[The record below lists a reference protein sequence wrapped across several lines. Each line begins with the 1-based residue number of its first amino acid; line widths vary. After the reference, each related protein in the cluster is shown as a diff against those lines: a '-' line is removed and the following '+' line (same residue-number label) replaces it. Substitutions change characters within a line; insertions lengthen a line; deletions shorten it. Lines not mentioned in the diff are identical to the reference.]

1 MRNILKL
8 KRENLLRAFNLLTS
22 NSGNA
27 KDSNE
32 CIKQE
37 QFNELMQFVLNADE
51 SDATHRSS
59 LISIYWSLLETN
71 QMISKEN
78 FLQLSDLLSFDIKIN
93 SNVRKVTVIEKLM
106 KSVYHSRIS
115 RLFRFAVKSK
125 IFRYCFDFL
134 ILFNA
139 IIIAIDYDFSYIEWG
154 LLLAFTFEI
163 IAKIYTFGFY
173 LFIQKFWNIFDLI
186 VIGMAVILWLI
197 IELNHSMNQ
206 ELEQYLDLLLILRVL
221 RLCKIITTINRFK
234 IVVKTIIALVPSF
247 LTYIGLLFVVYYCY
261 ALIGM
266 RLFTNLR
273 DDTLNNCQ
281 NDNINCCPKNET
293 FRTSYCSINFNTF
306 PNAMLFLFDLMVVNQ
321 WHILARNQ
329 ELLVG
334 TKFTRIYF
342 MSFHLICVI
351 LVLNIFTAFVLE
363 AFILE
368 YINITDKTPKKSHF
382 QLKLEQIGLNCK
394 QKRKQSL
401 NNSNYTEIEDLVDA
415 DHDFIDTNSS
425 NAEQQSSDSI
435 ITLKVSDLR
444 IIIREKKSVESLLIK
459 MFQNEI
465 LTESQT
471 ISDSEYRTL

>member
-1 MRNILKL
+1 
-8 KRENLLRAFNLLTS
+8 
-22 NSGNA
+22 
-27 KDSNE
+27 
-32 CIKQE
+32 
-37 QFNELMQFVLNADE
+37 
-51 SDATHRSS
+51 
-59 LISIYWSLLETN
+59 
-71 QMISKEN
+71 
-78 FLQLSDLLSFDIKIN
+78 
-93 SNVRKVTVIEKLM
+93 
-106 KSVYHSRIS
+106 
-115 RLFRFAVKSK
+115 
-125 IFRYCFDFL
+125 
-134 ILFNA
+134 
-139 IIIAIDYDFSYIEWG
+139 
-154 LLLAFTFEI
+154 
-163 IAKIYTFGFY
+163 
-173 LFIQKFWNIFDLI
+173 
-186 VIGMAVILWLI
+186 MAVILWLI
-197 IELNHSMNQ
+197 IELSHSMNQ

-221 RLCKIITTINRFK
+221 RLCKIITTIKRFK

-261 ALIGM
+261 ALVGM
-266 RLFTNLR
+266 RLFNNLR
-273 DDTLNNCQ
+273 DDTPNNCQ

-293 FRTSYCSINFNTF
+293 FRTNYCSINFNTF

-334 TKFTRIYF
+334 TKFSRIYF

-368 YINITDKTPKKSHF
+368 YINITDKTPKKSYF
-382 QLKLEQIGLNCK
+382 QLRLEQIGLNCA

-401 NNSNYTEIEDLVDA
+401 NNSNYIEIEDLVDA
-415 DHDFIDTNSS
+415 DHDFIDTN
-425 NAEQQSSDSI
+425 NFNDEQQSSDSI

-471 ISDSEYRTL
+471 ISDFQY